1 MNKLA
6 GIIVVFLLTSCGFQH
21 IKFNDEDEIKRAV
34 KVGDDYHNELK
45 QKQEITDFK
54 LVSVENTKVFVGKGN
69 DTIKQVYE
77 MIYEIEND
85 NKKENVLVKFKKT
98 KNKFEAKSEAIN

>member
-21 IKFNDEDEIKRAV
+21 VKFNDENDIRRAV

-45 QKQEITDFK
+45 QKQAISNFK
-54 LVSVENTKVFVGKGN
+54 LVSVEDTKVFVGKDN
-69 DTIKQVYE
+69 DTLKQVYQL
-77 MIYEIEND
+77 IYEIEKD
-85 NKKENVLVKFKKT
+85 NKKQNVLVKFKKT
-98 KNKFEAKSEAIN
+98 KNKFEAKLEAIN